1 MEVVTESERLDLEAE
16 CRAAFRGNWP
26 EFIFHDAVTSA
37 YLDRT
42 QSYFPRLD
50 ILLLDE
56 GRVMAGGWGVALS
69 WDGNPADLPDGYD
82 GALVRAVEG
91 HEAGVPVN
99 TLCLMAIAVSDKE
112 KRRGL
117 AGTVIVA
124 LRERGAEQRL
134 VHVIAPVRPTLKP
147 RYPLATMER
156 FATWRRPDGQ
166 HLDPWVRTHV
176 RMGAKILGTARR
188 SQVIRG
194 SVAEWEQWTG
204 MAFPDSGAYVVPGAL
219 GLVHIDRDADQ
230 GVYEED
236 NLWVEHPR
244 LVGTPAPA
252 ADAGLPRLL
261 A

>member
-1 MEVVTESERLDLEAE
+1 MEVVTESERPDLEAE

-176 RMGAKILGTARR
+176 RMGAKISERHVDHTSSADRWPSGSSGPAWPSPTQGRMSSPERSASFISTATLIKACTRR
-188 SQVIRG
+188 TTCGWS
-194 SVAEWEQWTG
+194 T
-204 MAFPDSGAYVVPGAL
+204 P
-219 GLVHIDRDADQ
+219 
-230 GVYEED
+230 
-236 NLWVEHPR
+236 LW
-244 LVGTPAPA
+244 
-252 ADAGLPRLL
+252 
-261 A
+261 